1 MTSGVRILSPPE
13 RTLYRIEERYGR
25 AKEDHMLILTRR
37 PREVLR
43 VGDNIKVHVL
53 EVKGGQIRLG
63 VEAPREIPVYR
74 EEIWVRIKRGTP
86 ATG

>member
-1 MTSGVRILSPPE
+1 
-13 RTLYRIEERYGR
+13 
-25 AKEDHMLILTRR
+25 MLILTRR
-37 PREVLR
+37 PQEVLR

-63 VEAPREIPVYR
+63 VEAPREIPAYR

-86 ATG
+86 TTTG

>member
-1 MTSGVRILSPPE
+1 
-13 RTLYRIEERYGR
+13 
-25 AKEDHMLILTRR
+25 MLILTRR
-37 PREVLR
+37 PQEVLR

-74 EEIWVRIKRGTP
+74 EEIWVRIKRGTTTP
-86 ATG
+86 TTG

>member
-1 MTSGVRILSPPE
+1 
-13 RTLYRIEERYGR
+13 
-25 AKEDHMLILTRR
+25 MLILTRR
-37 PREVLR
+37 PQEVLR

-63 VEAPREIPVYR
+63 VVAPREIPVYR

-86 ATG
+86 TPTTG

>member
-1 MTSGVRILSPPE
+1 M
-13 RTLYRIEERYGR
+13 YRIEERCAT
-25 AKEDHMLILTRR
+25 AKEGHMLILTRR
-37 PREVLR
+37 PQEVLR

-74 EEIWVRIKRGTP
+74 EEIWVRIKRGTLT
-86 ATG
+86 TG

>member
-1 MTSGVRILSPPE
+1 
-13 RTLYRIEERYGR
+13 
-25 AKEDHMLILTRR
+25 MLILTRR
-37 PREVLR
+37 PQEVLR

-74 EEIWVRIKRGTP
+74 EEIWVRIKRDKSKAGELEP
-86 ATG
+86 EEAVGASPGKLK

>member
-1 MTSGVRILSPPE
+1 
-13 RTLYRIEERYGR
+13 
-25 AKEDHMLILTRR
+25 MLILTRR
-37 PREVLR
+37 PQEVLR

-86 ATG
+86 APATG